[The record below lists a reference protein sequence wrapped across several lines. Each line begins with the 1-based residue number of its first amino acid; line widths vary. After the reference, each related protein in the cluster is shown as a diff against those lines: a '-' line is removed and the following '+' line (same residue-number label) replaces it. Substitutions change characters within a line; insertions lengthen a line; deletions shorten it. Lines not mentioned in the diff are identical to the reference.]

1 MNQDE
6 ILNLIRMLPT
16 WAQEDTLKG
25 IVNQEGSDLQKNI
38 TAVNSIARKLGL
50 KEVTVNVHD
59 AISGT
64 KKMNKT
70 FERTLD
76 NISKGVNDVS
86 MIRSTNGIEALGEIA
101 DITGSVLGQAGGGVS
116 SLSKFFGRRIAVA
129 GKVTGT
135 VAKTAGGFLKAF
147 GGLTAAIAPLIYNQE
162 KNIRA
167 SLDFGLVFDD
177 DYPGGALA
185 GVTQLRG
192 STANMGM
199 GMGEMLKGGE
209 VYRTSLVNLDGPMS
223 ANVISMNNFMSTLAK
238 NSRED
243 AGFNQMGL
251 IATEFQASMGQQA
264 NLLFQ
269 LGEMTKFN
277 IPARKRMVELFN
289 TTQSISLGLADMT
302 GINRQQLLDNA
313 LSAEAT
319 ESVRS
324 SLLRQKDIIEG
335 KYGEHAVEQIDVN
348 AKMIGSLFKNMV
360 PALAPAIET
369 TIMNATS
376 MLGTTDNIQ
385 ASITPELQEI
395 LALMNNGT
403 STKLLALLQDG
414 LTAKIDRQE
423 LVNRTRDM
431 LQDMQKLEY
440 VPATANADPTMKAY
454 NRVINESLMVSDAF
468 INSTDD
474 IVAAKIEGAAAK
486 VEQGDDS
493 VEGMEGVKVGLR
505 NLQHNI
511 TPGFETLSGLFADMA
526 NGLGDFRDFLIEK
539 EIFGF
544 KADDKK
550 IADNLAPEIAKDVR
564 EKFDPYRTR
573 YTMDPST
580 FDPNI
585 TLDDDDP
592 NVKQDRYVPQLHV
605 DPKSRVAAPET
616 KDLTKEQAEERLEG
630 GRVSQHQIGQN
641 KFRSKPLADAL
652 LLVLENAAIVTD
664 PNLEVVVTSGGQ
676 MPLEEWMTT
685 PGRSQKGDEYYVDGK
700 KARKGS
706 RRHDGGN
713 AADFK
718 LRKDGKFLNIKS
730 PEFLSFVEAAFAL
743 GAKAGSAAHGYM
755 GSETAHIDIVGTSLG
770 GGITWAN
777 ADTGFR
783 QAQERGLIMQS
794 HNADNN
800 MYQKRLK
807 ELKSI
812 AEKEVTPTT
821 SEVNVDTNNVV
832 PASSSNEGETETKTE
847 KITANNNNDKKHPRD
862 LSHLKEQQN
871 NNIIP
876 LYPEGTTPF
885 DGTTTTTESAVPND
899 GMNARIAEI
908 QELKKAEEERIQR
921 SLAGEN
927 EYFGLETG
935 GRRKSKRK
943 ITQLLKEMEEITREM
958 ARDQIMEAQ

>member
-1 MNQDE
+1 
-6 ILNLIRMLPT
+6 
-16 WAQEDTLKG
+16 
-25 IVNQEGSDLQKNI
+25 
-38 TAVNSIARKLGL
+38 
-50 KEVTVNVHD
+50 
-59 AISGT
+59 
-64 KKMNKT
+64 
-70 FERTLD
+70 
-76 NISKGVNDVS
+76 
-86 MIRSTNGIEALGEIA
+86 
-101 DITGSVLGQAGGGVS
+101 
-116 SLSKFFGRRIAVA
+116 
-129 GKVTGT
+129 
-135 VAKTAGGFLKAF
+135 
-147 GGLTAAIAPLIYNQE
+147 
-162 KNIRA
+162 
-167 SLDFGLVFDD
+167 
-177 DYPGGALA
+177 
-185 GVTQLRG
+185 
-192 STANMGM
+192 
-199 GMGEMLKGGE
+199 
-209 VYRTSLVNLDGPMS
+209 
-223 ANVISMNNFMSTLAK
+223 
-238 NSRED
+238 
-243 AGFNQMGL
+243 
-251 IATEFQASMGQQA
+251 
-264 NLLFQ
+264 
-269 LGEMTKFN
+269 
-277 IPARKRMVELFN
+277 
-289 TTQSISLGLADMT
+289 
-302 GINRQQLLDNA
+302 
-313 LSAEAT
+313 
-319 ESVRS
+319 
-324 SLLRQKDIIEG
+324 
-335 KYGEHAVEQIDVN
+335 
-348 AKMIGSLFKNMV
+348 
-360 PALAPAIET
+360 
-369 TIMNATS
+369 
-376 MLGTTDNIQ
+376 
-385 ASITPELQEI
+385 
-395 LALMNNGT
+395 
-403 STKLLALLQDG
+403 
-414 LTAKIDRQE
+414 
-423 LVNRTRDM
+423 
-431 LQDMQKLEY
+431 
-440 VPATANADPTMKAY
+440 
-454 NRVINESLMVSDAF
+454 
-468 INSTDD
+468 
-474 IVAAKIEGAAAK
+474 
-486 VEQGDDS
+486 
-493 VEGMEGVKVGLR
+493 
-505 NLQHNI
+505 
-511 TPGFETLSGLFADMA
+511 
-526 NGLGDFRDFLIEK
+526 
-539 EIFGF
+539 
-544 KADDKK
+544 
-550 IADNLAPEIAKDVR
+550 
-564 EKFDPYRTR
+564 
-573 YTMDPST
+573 MDPST

-777 ADTGFR
+777 ADPGFR

-885 DGTTTTTESAVPND
+885 DGTTTTSESAVPND

>member
-70 FERTLD
+70 FERTLN
-76 NISKGVNDVS
+76 NISKGMNDVS
-86 MIRSTNGIEALGEIA
+86 AVRSTNGIEALGEIA

-116 SLSKFFGRRIAVA
+116 ALSKFFGRRAAIA
-129 GKVTGT
+129 GKITGT

-167 SLDFGLVFDD
+167 SLDFGLVFDNSIGNS
-177 DYPGGALA
+177 PLA
-185 GVTQLRG
+185 GVTALRG

-209 VYRTSLVNLDGPMS
+209 LYRTSLVNLEGPMTG
-223 ANVISMNNFMSTLAK
+223 NVISMNNFMSTLAK

-335 KYGEHAVEQIDVN
+335 KYGEHAVEQIAVN
-348 AKMIGSLFKNMV
+348 ADMIGSLFKNMV

-376 MLGTTDNIQ
+376 MLGTTDNIN
-385 ASITPELQEI
+385 AAITPELQEI

-403 STKLLALLQDG
+403 SNKLLALLQDG
-414 LTAKIDRQE
+414 LTSKIDRQE
-423 LVNRTRDM
+423 LVNRARDM

-511 TPGFETLSGLFADMA
+511 TPGFESLSELFADMA

-550 IADNLAPEIAKDVR
+550 IADKLAPEIAKDVR

-592 NVKQDRYVPQLHV
+592 NVKQDRYIPQLHV
-605 DPKSRVAAPET
+605 DPKSRTAAPSTEI
-616 KDLTKEQAEERLEG
+616 TKEQAEERLEG

-641 KFRSKPLADAL
+641 KFRSQPLADAL
-652 LLVLENAAIVTD
+652 LTVLENAAIVTD
-664 PNLEVVVTSGGQ
+664 PNIQVVVTSGGQ

-685 PGRSQKGDEYYVDGK
+685 PGRSQRGDEYFVDGK

-718 LRKDGKFLNIKS
+718 LKKDGKFLGIKS

-777 ADTGFR
+777 ADAGFR
-783 QAQERGLIMQS
+783 QAQDRGLIMQQ
-794 HNADNN
+794 HNADDNL
-800 MYQKRLK
+800 YQKRLK
-807 ELKSI
+807 ELRAV
-812 AEKEVTPTT
+812 AEGEVTPTT
-821 SEVNVDTNNVV
+821 SEVEVDTNNVV
-832 PASSSNEGETETKTE
+832 PAVEGDGNNTETKTE
-847 KITANNNNDKKHPRD
+847 TIKTNDKKHP
-862 LSHLKEQQN
+862 LSKEHLHAKTEAEN
-871 NNIIP
+871 NNVIP
-876 LYPEGTTPF
+876 LYPDGSPF
-885 DGTTTTTESAVPND
+885 DGNTTTSESTVPDD
-899 GMNARIAEI
+899 GMNARIEEI
-908 QELKKAEEERIQR
+908 QALKKAEEERINR
-921 SLAGEN
+921 SLSGEN
-927 EYFGLETG
+927 EYWGKESG
-935 GRRKSKRK
+935 GRRKSNRK
-943 ITQLLKEMEEITREM
+943 IQQLLKEMEEITREM
-958 ARDQIMEAQ
+958 SRDQIMEAQ